1 MSRRSRMV
9 LAGVLVFIPLTAAA
23 QILDAGDVDLSEVVA
38 TRDVDYIPDVE
49 YQDRRD
55 HLDIFM
61 PKEARAVPVI
71 VFFHGG
77 ALRLGDKIDGEAVAA
92 RLVPAGIG
100 VVSANYRLSPRY
112 MHPAHVQDAAAAY
125 AWVIQNIGRFGGD
138 PANVYVSG
146 HSAGAYLAALLAL
159 DESHLSRYGVDFDV
173 IRGAILISP
182 FLYVEETAR
191 DRPKDVWG
199 EDPADWMKASVSP
212 HIGPGKPPLL
222 LLYADGDDEW
232 RRGQNE
238 RFAAAMRAA
247 GNAAVTVLQ
256 VSHRDHISL
265 ISGMNAP
272 DDQIR
277 DAALA
282 FIKAA
287 GGG

>member
-1 MSRRSRMV
+1 MV
-9 LAGVLVFIPLTAAA
+9 LAGVLVFIPVTAAA
-23 QILDAGDVDLSEVVA
+23 QILDAGDANLSEVA
-38 TRDVDYIPDVE
+38 AIRNVDYLPDVE

-55 HLDIFM
+55 RLDIFM
-61 PKEARAVPVI
+61 PKDARAVPVI

-77 ALRLGDKIDGEAVAA
+77 ALRLGDKIDGEALAA
-92 RLVPAGIG
+92 RLVPEGIG
-100 VVSANYRLSPRY
+100 VVSANYRLSPRF

-125 AWVIQNIGRFGGD
+125 AWTIQNIGRFGGD

-146 HSAGAYLAALLAL
+146 HSAGGYLAALLAL
-159 DESHLSRYGVDFDV
+159 DESHLRRYGVEFDV

-199 EDPADWMKASVSP
+199 EDPAAWIKASVSP
-212 HIGPGKPPLL
+212 HIEPVKPPMLL
-222 LLYADGDDEW
+222 VYADGDDEW
-232 RRGQNE
+232 RREQNE

-247 GNAAVTVLQ
+247 GNAVTVLQ
-256 VSHRDHISL
+256 VSPRDHISL
-265 ISGMNAP
+265 ISRMSDP

-287 GGG
+287 GGGQ